1 MTLASPRCD
10 APEPRPEVFENET
23 TSHDDGN
30 HTHGAACTEEEV
42 IKVPTVKV
50 NVVALVA
57 RNLPNVAKH
66 SAEAVDRLS
75 LADQI

>member
-1 MTLASPRCD
+1 M
-10 APEPRPEVFENET
+10 
-23 TSHDDGN
+23 
-30 HTHGAACTEEEV
+30 
-42 IKVPTVKV
+42 PTVKV